1 MKLLLIED
9 EIELRSSM
17 AEYLRDEG
25 FVCET
30 AGDVSESAYKL
41 GVYDYDLVV
50 LDVTLPD
57 GNGLDLLHLL
67 KKDHPKTGVLILSAR
82 NSLDD
87 RLRGLDRGADDY
99 LTKPFH
105 LAELNSRIN
114 AIIRRRSFEGQT
126 RVIFAE
132 IEIDPAAKE
141 AFVHDNLLDLTRK
154 EYDLLLYLV
163 TNKNR
168 LLTKEAI
175 AEHLWGDSMDL
186 ADNFDFIYSH
196 IKNLRKKVR
205 EAGGADYLQS
215 VYGMGYKFCVR

>member
-9 EIELRSSM
+9 EAELQDSV
-17 AEYLRDEG
+17 AEYLREEG

-30 AGDVSESAYKL
+30 ASNFKESVYKL
-41 GVYDYDLVV
+41 GVYDYDLVI

-57 GNGLDLLHLL
+57 GNGLELLDQL
-67 KKDHPKTGVLILSAR
+67 KIDHPKMGVLILSAR

-87 RLRGLDRGADDY
+87 RLKGLDLGADDY

-105 LAELNSRIN
+105 FAELNSRVN
-114 AIIRRRSFEGQT
+114 AIIRRRSFQGQKKI
-126 RVIFAE
+126 RFEE
-132 IEIDPAAKE
+132 IEIDPSAKE
-141 AFVHDNLLDLTRK
+141 AQVNDQLLDLTRK
-154 EYDLLLYLV
+154 EYDLLLYLI
-163 TNKNR
+163 TNKDR

-205 EAGGADYLQS
+205 EAGGNDYLQS
-215 VYGMGYKFCVR
+215 VYGMGYKFTSR

>member
-9 EIELRSSM
+9 EAELRESV
-17 AEYLRDEG
+17 AEYLREGG

-30 AGDVSESAYKL
+30 AADCSSAAYKL

-57 GNGLDLLHLL
+57 GNGLDLLHQL

-87 RLRGLDRGADDY
+87 RLKGLDLGADDY

-114 AIIRRRSFEGQT
+114 AIIRRRSFQGQT
-126 RVIFAE
+126 TIRFEE

-141 AFVHDNLLDLTRK
+141 VRVDECLLDLTRK
-154 EYDLLLYLV
+154 EYELLLYLI
-163 TNKNR
+163 TNQDR
-168 LLTKEAI
+168 LLTKEGI
-175 AEHLWGDSMDL
+175 AEHLWGDSSDL
-186 ADNFDFIYSH
+186 MDNFDFIYSH
-196 IKNLRKKVR
+196 IKNLRKKIR
-205 EAGGADYLQS
+205 EAGGKDYLQS
-215 VYGMGYKFCVR
+215 VYGMGYKYTAR